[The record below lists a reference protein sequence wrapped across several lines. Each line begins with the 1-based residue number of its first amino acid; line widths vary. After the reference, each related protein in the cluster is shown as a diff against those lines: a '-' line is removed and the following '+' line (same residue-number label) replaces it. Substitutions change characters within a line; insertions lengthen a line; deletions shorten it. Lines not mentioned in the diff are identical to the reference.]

1 MSREDALKRAEDF
14 FESGELLELL
24 SRRVTYPTES
34 QDLSRAAHCRAYLS
48 DEMTP
53 YLEGLGFDCRLLE
66 NPVVPELPF
75 LAAVREEDPSL
86 PTILVYGHGDTVR
99 GMEGRWR
106 QGLEPWRLVV
116 EDGRWYGRGTSDNK
130 GQHTIDLAALG
141 LVLAQR
147 GRLGFNVKVLI
158 EVGEEAGSPGLREA
172 CRANRELLA
181 ADGLIASDG
190 PRLAPDR
197 PTIFGGSRGVMNFD
211 FKVELREGGHH
222 SGNWGGLLADPG
234 IILAHALASIVDRK
248 GRILVPELRPPEIPE
263 SVRRALEGL
272 EVGQGGPEIDP
283 EWGEPGLTPA
293 EQVYAFNSFD
303 ILAFECGDPAAP
315 AHAVPPR
322 AWAMGHLR
330 FVAGCDTSRFLPGL
344 RRHLDEHGFPEVQVE
359 QLSDGYFTA
368 TRLDPDH
375 PWARWA
381 SESIRR
387 TCGQPPV
394 FLPNLGGSLPNDAF
408 SEILGMPTIWVPHTH
423 AACSQHAPDEHLL
436 ASIAREGLLIMTGLF
451 WDLGENP
458 PERKQ
463 A

>member
-24 SRRVTYPTES
+24 SRRVRYPTES
-34 QDLSRAAHCRAYLS
+34 QEPKRAADCLAYLS

-53 YLEGLGFDCRLLE
+53 YLEKLGFDCRLLE
-66 NPVVPELPF
+66 NPVMPELPF
-75 LAAVREEDPSL
+75 LAALREEDPAL

-141 LVLAQR
+141 LVSAQR

-158 EVGEEAGSPGLREA
+158 EVGEEMGSPGLREA
-172 CRANRELLA
+172 CRAHRELLA

-197 PTIFGGSRGVMNFD
+197 PTIFGGSRGVRNFD
-211 FKVELREGGHH
+211 FTVELRDGGHH

-272 EVGQGGPEIDP
+272 EVGQGGPAIDP
-283 EWGEPGLTPA
+283 QWGEPGLTPA

-322 AWAMGHLR
+322 AWARGHLR
-330 FVAGCDTSRFLPGL
+330 FVAGCDPSRFLPGL
-344 RRHLDEHGFPEVQVE
+344 RRHLEQHGFQEVQVR
-359 QLSDGYFTA
+359 QVDDGSFTA

-387 TCGQPPV
+387 TCGEPPV

-408 SEILGMPTIWVPHTH
+408 TDILGMPTIWVPHTH

-436 ASIAREGLLIMTGLF
+436 AAIAREGLLIMTGLF

-458 PERKQ
+458 PEGKQ